1 MIEADAE
8 GRYSDNAFDLTAG
21 ESRVVRFT
29 PRQPLA
35 EGSVPVFTGY
45 DLKSCQGNG

>member
-1 MIEADAE
+1 MIEADVE

-21 ESRVVRFT
+21 ESRFIRFT

-35 EGSVPVFTGY
+35 AGLAPSFTGY
-45 DLKSCQGNG
+45 DLQSCQGNG